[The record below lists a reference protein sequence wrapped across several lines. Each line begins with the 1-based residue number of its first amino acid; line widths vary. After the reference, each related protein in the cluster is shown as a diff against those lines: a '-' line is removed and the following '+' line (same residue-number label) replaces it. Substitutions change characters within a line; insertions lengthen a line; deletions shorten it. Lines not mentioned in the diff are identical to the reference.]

1 MQIKTIKIP
10 LKQAFRQLAPCGVG
24 MTSFGVGVC
33 CTVGYNDSNFAS
45 GSISVTGQTAI
56 HHFCSP
62 SIYLSGWRTD
72 FICNVANSKLCFE
85 LLISFH
91 VTQNRLP
98 ARGEK
103 QAPKSLLFDKD
114 SNNDCVMV
122 PDF

>member
-1 MQIKTIKIP
+1 VALCGAVVASSGTVACYPENIKT
-10 LKQAFRQLAPCGVG
+10 G
-24 MTSFGVGVC
+24 
-33 CTVGYNDSNFAS
+33 NFAS
-45 GSISVTGQTAI
+45 GSIPVTGQTAI
-56 HHFCSP
+56 YHFCSP
-62 SIYLSGWRTD
+62 SIYLSEQRTD

-98 ARGEK
+98 TRGEK

>member
-1 MQIKTIKIP
+1 M
-10 LKQAFRQLAPCGVG
+10 AQLHIIQSIA
-24 MTSFGVGVC
+24 MTV
-33 CTVGYNDSNFAS
+33 NFAS
-45 GSISVTGQTAI
+45 GSIPVTGQTAT

-72 FICNVANSKLCFE
+72 FIPNCRDSKLCFE

-114 SNNDCVMV
+114 CNNDCVMV

>member
-1 MQIKTIKIP
+1 
-10 LKQAFRQLAPCGVG
+10 
-24 MTSFGVGVC
+24 MT
-33 CTVGYNDSNFAS
+33 SNFAS
-45 GSISVTGQTAI
+45 GSIPVTGQTAI

-72 FICNVANSKLCFE
+72 FIPNYRDSKLCFE

-103 QAPKSLLFDKD
+103 QAPKSLLFIRTVKF
-114 SNNDCVMV
+114 DCVMV

>member
-1 MQIKTIKIP
+1 MAPK
-10 LKQAFRQLAPCGVG
+10 RQLSAQLHVVQPVTKTG
-24 MTSFGVGVC
+24 
-33 CTVGYNDSNFAS
+33 NFAS
-45 GSISVTGQTAI
+45 GSIPVTDQTAI
-56 HHFCSP
+56 HHLCSP
-62 SIYLSGWRTD
+62 SIYLSGRRTD
-72 FICNVANSKLCFE
+72 SICNVANSKLCFE

-114 SNNDCVMV
+114 SYNDCIMV